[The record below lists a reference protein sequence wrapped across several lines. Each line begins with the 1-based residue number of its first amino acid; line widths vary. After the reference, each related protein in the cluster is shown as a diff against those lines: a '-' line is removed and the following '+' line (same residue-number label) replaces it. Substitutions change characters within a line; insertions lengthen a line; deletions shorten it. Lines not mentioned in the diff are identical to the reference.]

1 MKQFICLI
9 LLCLFACKEISFQ
22 QPQPKGKKTLYK
34 IPAKLRGEYLLSDP
48 GSPAKDTLFVAFD
61 GYCIGHDPKEK
72 RILSDSLVLKYYR
85 GYYFLNINT
94 NTNPEWLLRVIKRE
108 RNGDLVYMNLEE
120 ENNDFSAFIKKLSS
134 EVRVDSVEM
143 RDGKLY
149 QIDPT
154 PQRLISLIDKGYFKK
169 ITLKKIN

>member
-1 MKQFICLI
+1 M
-9 LLCLFACKEISFQ
+9 
-22 QPQPKGKKTLYK
+22 
-34 IPAKLRGEYLLSDP
+34 SDP
-48 GSPAKDTLFVAFD
+48 GSPAKDTLFVAFN
-61 GYCIGHDPKEK
+61 GYSIGHDPKEK

-108 RNGDLVYMNLEE
+108 RNGDLVYMNLEG
-120 ENNDFSAFIKKLSS
+120 ENSDFSVFIKKLSS
-134 EVRVDSVEM
+134 EVKVDSVEI

-149 QIDPT
+149 RIDPT
-154 PQRLISLIDKGYFKK
+154 PQQLISLIDKGYFKK